1 MLNIKVETYKQ
12 WEIPTHLNLS
22 ALYDCPVQL
31 LSCSVSLSCALE
43 GDESKA
49 LQVYSVLF
57 FISFD
62 HWKSRWLWWHFCD
75 THLRAPLIEDNFYI
89 KDLAKLLQMSDEK
102 T

>member
-1 MLNIKVETYKQ
+1 MVTTLAVALLTCGDQEQRRKKMVMLNIKVETYKQ

-62 HWKSRWLWWHFCD
+62 H
-75 THLRAPLIEDNFYI
+75 
-89 KDLAKLLQMSDEK
+89 
-102 T
+102 